1 MLSEASREKEA
12 SGVDANHGVVKN
24 PTPENVVVIV
34 FEFERR
40 LCDLYRLKPKGVP
53 LGKLEVHLAFAQ
65 KSDLTSQ
72 R

>member
-12 SGVDANHGVVKN
+12 SGVHANHSVVKN
-24 PTPENVVVIV
+24 LTLEKVFIV

-40 LCDLYRLKPKGVP
+40 LCGLYRLKPKGVP
-53 LGKLEVHLAFAQ
+53 LGKLEVHLDLAQ

-72 R
+72 G